1 MITTK
6 TLHNNPCFSKLNQN
20 QLNYLIGTAREATI
34 NEGEFV
40 CKINTKLDH
49 FFLILSGKMEVL
61 FEVPEIHTNYSSPG
75 TPSKL
80 ETECVHITQLNPGDI
95 CGWSALVPPHIS
107 TSSVKAII
115 DSSIVAF
122 NCTKLL
128 LMFEEDCRF
137 GYFMLQAAAQAIGNR
152 LRAIYHLPETG

>member
-6 TLHNNPCFSKLNQN
+6 TLHKNPCFSKLNQN
-20 QLNYLIGTAREATI
+20 QLNYLIGIATEATV

-49 FFLILSGKMEVL
+49 FFLILSGKMEVF
-61 FEVPEIHTNYSSPG
+61 FEVPQIHASHGSPG

-122 NCTKLL
+122 NCSKLL

-152 LRAIYHLPETG
+152 LRASYHLPKMG